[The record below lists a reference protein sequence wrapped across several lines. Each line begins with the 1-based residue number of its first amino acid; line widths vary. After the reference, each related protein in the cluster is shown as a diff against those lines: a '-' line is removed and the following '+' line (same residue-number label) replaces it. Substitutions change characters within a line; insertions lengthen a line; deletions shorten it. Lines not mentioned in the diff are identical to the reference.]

1 MPGIAS
7 HVVSV
12 SDKNSNRKERE
23 PRASFIAQLEQRQG
37 AGDGGSPD
45 ERTQALLACLQ
56 RDVNGLSDPDRTTRR
71 RAAEKLHA
79 TLLGPSSSVD
89 PTALQAAVSG
99 PLLVPMTRLLA
110 DPAEKNRELAASFL
124 AAALPR
130 LPQADMVLSTLVP
143 ALAERVGSPPVQEES
158 EEMRLALAELMA
170 RPLLARAPCPLPTDL
185 LQLLVTTVFC
195 QLQDG
200 FADIKKAACTSVGK
214 LAALAAPAG
223 LPAAL
228 QQPLVQALAAN
239 LAHQHSRV
247 RLVSLQ
253 ALHSL
258 VQLGMPLAL
267 MQEHVLP
274 TVRPLAHDH
283 SPAVRA
289 ALFSSASLWAG
300 SQMLGGDVD
309 ADGRAANQCRA
320 FLPLLL
326 PLLLLGLTDEVEA
339 IRSSTFAQMEAIGS
353 HMTGQTAFGELPMS
367 VTPELPGYCHP
378 FTDGRPS
385 YRARSVVQAHLTRL
399 LQSALAGLREW
410 TATLR
415 AAAARLLRAALIYG
429 EDEVL
434 PQLPT
439 VMLALR
445 EAVADEDAGVA
456 MHGVGCV
463 HVIGVN
469 VPARNW
475 MPLATECVAAEQS
488 AAQRTAALVVLAA
501 LLHAACK
508 AGTEVDAES
517 IKLASTAL
525 DKALQATV
533 AGTGQEEAAVQQLL
547 AACSNLVCWAARS
560 TSLVAPQLF
569 QVLLQLW
576 ALQLSAGQSAAGAA
590 GSMSSSAGSLTAFD
604 VLSQLAAAL
613 GMGSAAQLCE
623 PYGLTVLQSDIQS
636 HEQWTHLH
644 PGWRTLSALL
654 RLCEGAM
661 LLCFWPLVLPA
672 LSSIAGGHDRE
683 PHLRLEL
690 FQLLV
695 ALLEDG
701 SKADSWQQAA
711 MGQQLVSQVLVPGL
725 VWRAGRLPAAMRFT
739 SLSALASLLSQ
750 QRLPPEQLSQL
761 AAGGDGQAADG
772 GLLAGV
778 AGCMDDDYDPDTRQ
792 LACHVAE
799 LLIASAGRGLPAQQ
813 VAALQGELLKRLD
826 DSNNHVRVAACA
838 ALRPWLLSVLAQGGP
853 TDAGATS
860 LTSTLLIHVDDP
872 DASVAEAACTVLE
885 QLAAARPNAVKPLA
899 EAVAGQHLRHAY
911 MDRVLAACKGEGN
924 AT

>member
-1 MPGIAS
+1 
-7 HVVSV
+7 
-12 SDKNSNRKERE
+12 
-23 PRASFIAQLEQRQG
+23 
-37 AGDGGSPD
+37 
-45 ERTQALLACLQ
+45 
-56 RDVNGLSDPDRTTRR
+56 
-71 RAAEKLHA
+71 
-79 TLLGPSSSVD
+79 
-89 PTALQAAVSG
+89 
-99 PLLVPMTRLLA
+99 
-110 DPAEKNRELAASFL
+110 
-124 AAALPR
+124 
-130 LPQADMVLSTLVP
+130 
-143 ALAERVGSPPVQEES
+143 
-158 EEMRLALAELMA
+158 
-170 RPLLARAPCPLPTDL
+170 
-185 LQLLVTTVFC
+185 
-195 QLQDG
+195 
-200 FADIKKAACTSVGK
+200 
-214 LAALAAPAG
+214 
-223 LPAAL
+223 
-228 QQPLVQALAAN
+228 
-239 LAHQHSRV
+239 
-247 RLVSLQ
+247 
-253 ALHSL
+253 
-258 VQLGMPLAL
+258 
-267 MQEHVLP
+267 
-274 TVRPLAHDH
+274 
-283 SPAVRA
+283 
-289 ALFSSASLWAG
+289 
-300 SQMLGGDVD
+300 
-309 ADGRAANQCRA
+309 
-320 FLPLLL
+320 
-326 PLLLLGLTDEVEA
+326 
-339 IRSSTFAQMEAIGS
+339 
-353 HMTGQTAFGELPMS
+353 
-367 VTPELPGYCHP
+367 
-378 FTDGRPS
+378 
-385 YRARSVVQAHLTRL
+385 
-399 LQSALAGLREW
+399 
-410 TATLR
+410 
-415 AAAARLLRAALIYG
+415 
-429 EDEVL
+429 
-434 PQLPT
+434 
-439 VMLALR
+439 
-445 EAVADEDAGVA
+445 

-623 PYGLTVLQSDIQS
+623 PYGLTVLQSDIQVSCSAPRQCLLPRTIDATAPTADEIVTVPISLVCSMQS

-761 AAGGDGQAADG
+761 TAGGDGQAADG

-799 LLIASAGRGLPAQQ
+799 LLIAS
-813 VAALQGELLKRLD
+813 GEWPV
-826 DSNNHVRVAACA
+826 H
-838 ALRPWLLSVLAQGGP
+838 
-853 TDAGATS
+853 
-860 LTSTLLIHVDDP
+860 
-872 DASVAEAACTVLE
+872 
-885 QLAAARPNAVKPLA
+885 
-899 EAVAGQHLRHAY
+899 
-911 MDRVLAACKGEGN
+911 
-924 AT
+924 